1 MAVTYSLDVMTA
13 CGDALLGF
21 IDGGAGVGKILIY
34 DADDVLLVTFNLNNP
49 GGEVNVLTGQLQLDP
64 AGAGTAV
71 ADGIASYAKIMDS
84 DNVTH
89 MTIDVVESDVAVSG
103 YLAINI
109 TSIVTGAVI
118 TISSALIG

>member
-34 DADDVLLVTFNLNNP
+34 DADDVLLVPFDLANP
-49 GGEVNVLTGQLQLDP
+49 GGEVNVLTGQLQLVP
-64 AGAGTAV
+64 AGTGTAV
-71 ADGIASYAKIMDS
+71 ADGIASYAEIVDS
-84 DNVTH
+84 DDVLH
-89 MTIDVVESDVAVSG
+89 MTIDVAEGDVAVSG
-103 YLAINI
+103 YLMINI

>member
-34 DADDVLLVTFNLNNP
+34 DADDVLLVTFNLNSP
-49 GGEVNVLTGQLQLDP
+49 GGEVNILTGQLQLDP

-71 ADGIASYAKIMDS
+71 ADGIASYAEVVDS
-84 DNVTH
+84 DDVVY
-89 MTIDVVESDVAVSG
+89 MTIDVVESDVEVSG

-109 TSIVTGAVI
+109 GSIVTGAVI
-118 TISSALIG
+118 TVVSALIG